1 MYELLIEPWSW
12 GAFMWRGMLAAVLSS
27 IMLSVLGVFMYLR
40 RMSLLADALAHVA
53 LPGIVAAYL
62 LTGSVHPLVMLAG
75 ATGTG
80 LLAAVSIEALS
91 RQPNVRSD
99 AAIGIVFTAMFAV
112 GVIAISRYVR
122 GAHIDTQ
129 CVLYGNVLGISDT
142 SLWLLGITAPL
153 VVGAVVV
160 FYRWLAVSSFD
171 PTLAATLGIPTG
183 VIHYGLMAGTSMATV
198 ASFEAV
204 GAILAIA
211 MIIVPAAT
219 AHMLCDRLPAMLAVA
234 VGHGLVSSVGGMYVS
249 VWLNCSTAGAM
260 VVVGGVLYALVFLF
274 APRHGLVWRSLR
286 GSAQPGGDSSEQRGS
301 EPAGKPAD
309 YAPQHG

>member
-1 MYELLIEPWSW
+1 MYELIVEPWYW

-27 IMLSVLGVFMYLR
+27 VMLSVVGVFLYLR

-75 ATGTG
+75 ATATG
-80 LLAAVSIEALS
+80 LLASVAIEGLANL
-91 RQPNVRSD
+91 PNVRSD
-99 AAIGIVFTAMFAV
+99 AAIGIVFTSMFAV

-129 CVLYGNVLGISDT
+129 CVLYGNVLGISNT
-142 SLWLLGITAPL
+142 SLWLLGVTCP
-153 VVGAVVV
+153 VVV
-160 FYRWLAVSSFD
+160 IGVLVAYRWLTVSSFD
-171 PTLAATLGIPTG
+171 PTLAASLGVPTG
-183 VIHYGLMAGTSMATV
+183 MVHYGLMTGTSMATV

-219 AHMLCDRLPAMLAVA
+219 AHLLCDRLPAMLAVA
-234 VGHGLVSSVGGMYVS
+234 VGHGLLSAVLGMYAS
-249 VWLNCSTAGAM
+249 VWFNCSTAGAM
-260 VVVGGVLYALVFLF
+260 VVVGGGLYAIAFML
-274 APRHGLVWRSLR
+274 APTHGWVWRARRRRGERASL
-286 GSAQPGGDSSEQRGS
+286 PETEVVSSEAQ
-301 EPAGKPAD
+301 
-309 YAPQHG
+309 